1 MRGIGRG
8 GAIGLER
15 LPMCGIAGWYRR
27 GGRPVAEDAV
37 RTACETIRHRGPDD
51 WGAHVDRDFGF
62 GMRRLSI
69 IDLAGGHQPI
79 FSPDKRYA
87 IVFNGEIYNHP
98 ELRPELEAWGWKFS
112 THSDT
117 ETLLAAFVRW
127 GDEAWPRLEGMYA
140 AAIWDAKE
148 RRLTL
153 ARDPLGIK
161 PLYLTEQRA
170 GLAFASEIRALRVL
184 PGHDFSI
191 DERAVHDFFSFGHVQ
206 KPRSVWRE
214 VRSLEPGHVLHLG
227 PDGEPETRRFWQPRF
242 APVHGRS
249 EGEWIAE
256 TRAKLQ
262 DTVEKHMLA
271 DVAVGCFLSGGVDS
285 SAIAAAMSRVASA
298 PVKAFTVGFP
308 GTSIDETDSAARIA
322 THLGME
328 HIVLPL
334 EPVAAGDLLPA
345 VQASFDEPCAA
356 TAAVP
361 IWHLSRLAASQV
373 KVVLCGEGSDEI
385 FAGYKRQR
393 TALRAARM
401 APLLKALGPL
411 AAAIDQLPGALGGS
425 ARKFRQAAALDS
437 SFQRFFSGT
446 TIANP
451 WVRERL
457 YARAFHDRHDPPDNL
472 ARLEAEYF
480 SDPEAQAL
488 GPLEQ
493 FMLADITLHMTSSLL
508 NRTDRASMAASLEAR
523 VPFLGHKFVEW
534 SLTMPREMKLRGK
547 VGKYALR
554 KAVEPWLFPG
564 ALHNRK
570 LGFQLP
576 FAEWFRG
583 DFADFAQAAWA
594 GSGAASA
601 GYLQPQAVEALFAE
615 HRQGRA
621 NHGRVLYAVA
631 MFAIWWDQT
640 FAAAPAELRTIA
652 AC

>member
-1 MRGIGRG
+1 
-8 GAIGLER
+8 
-15 LPMCGIAGWYRR
+15 MCGIAGWYRR
-27 GGRPVAEDAV
+27 DGRPVEQ
-37 RTACETIRHRGPDD
+37 RTIEAACDTIRHRGPDD
-51 WGAHVDRDFGF
+51 WGAHVDGDFGM

-79 FSPDKRYA
+79 FSPDGRYG

-98 ELRPELEAWGWKFS
+98 ELRPELERWGWRFA

-117 ETLLAAFVRW
+117 ETLLAAYVRW
-127 GDEAWPRLEGMYA
+127 GDEAWPRLEGMYGV
-140 AAIWDAKE
+140 AIWDARE

-161 PLYLTEQRA
+161 PLVYTRQRG
-170 GLAFASEIRALRVL
+170 GLAFASEIRALRGL
-184 PGHDFSI
+184 PDHDFTI

-206 KPRSVWRE
+206 KPRTIWRE
-214 VRSLEPGHVLHLG
+214 ARSLDPGHVLHLG
-227 PDGEPETRRFWQPRF
+227 QGGEPEVKRFWEPRF
-242 APVHGRS
+242 AVTSGRS
-249 EGEWIAE
+249 EADWIAE
-256 TRAKLQ
+256 TRARLQ
-262 DTVEKHMLA
+262 GTVEQHMLA
-271 DVAVGCFLSGGVDS
+271 DVTVGCFLSGGVDS

-308 GTSIDETDSAARIA
+308 GTSIDETESAARIA
-322 THLGME
+322 RHLAME

-345 VQASFDEPCAA
+345 VQAAFDEPCAA

-361 IWHLSRLAASQV
+361 IWHLSRLAASHV

-393 TALRAARM
+393 TALSAARM
-401 APLLKALGPL
+401 APLLAALGPL
-411 AAAIDQLPGALGGS
+411 ASALDSLPGALGGD
-425 ARKFRQAAALDS
+425 ARKFRHAAALPT

-446 TIANP
+446 TITNP

-457 YARAFHDRHDPPDNL
+457 YAAPFHARQDPPDNF

-480 SDPEAQAL
+480 ADPQAQRL
-488 GPLEQ
+488 DPLEQ

-564 ALHNRK
+564 ALSPK
-570 LGFQLP
+570 KQGFQLP

-594 GSGAASA
+594 GSGAAAA
-601 GYLQPQAVEALFAE
+601 GYLQPAAVEQLFAE
-615 HRQGRA
+615 HRAGRA

-640 FAAAPAELRTIA
+640 FAAKPVELQAVA

>member
-1 MRGIGRG
+1 
-8 GAIGLER
+8 
-15 LPMCGIAGWYRR
+15 MCGIAGWYRR
-27 GGRPVAEDAV
+27 GGKPVAQATIES
-37 RTACETIRHRGPDD
+37 ACDTIVHRGPDD
-51 WGAHVDRDFGF
+51 WGAHVDGDFGF

-79 FSPDKRYA
+79 FSADRRWG

-98 ELRPELEAWGWKFS
+98 QLRPELEAWGWKFA

-117 ETLLAAFVRW
+117 ETLLAAYVRW
-127 GDEAWPRLEGMYA
+127 GDEAWPRLEGMYG
-140 AAIWDAKE
+140 AAIWDAHE

-161 PLYLTEQRA
+161 PLVYTEQRG
-170 GLAFASEIRALRVL
+170 GLAFASELRALRVF
-184 PGHDFSI
+184 PEHEFTI
-191 DERAVHDFFSFGHVQ
+191 DDRAVHDFFSFGHVQ
-206 KPRSVWRE
+206 KPRTIWRE
-214 VRSLEPGHVLHLG
+214 VRSLDPGHVLHLG
-227 PDGEPETRRFWQPRF
+227 AEGEARIERFWQPRF
-242 APVHGRS
+242 APVTGRS
-249 EGEWIAE
+249 EAEWIAE
-256 TRAKLQ
+256 TQARLQ
-262 DTVEKHMLA
+262 HTVESHLLA
-271 DVAVGCFLSGGVDS
+271 DVTVGCFLSGGVDS
-285 SAIAAAMSRVASA
+285 SAIAAAMSRAASA

-308 GTSIDETDSAARIA
+308 GTGIDETDAASRIA
-322 THLGME
+322 GHLAME

-334 EPVAAGDLLPA
+334 EPIAAGDLLPA

-361 IWHLSRLAASQV
+361 IWHLSRLASEHV
-373 KVVLCGEGSDEI
+373 KVVLTGEGSDEI

-411 AAAIDQLPGALGGS
+411 AGALDRLPGPTGGS
-425 ARKFRQAAALDS
+425 VRKFRRAAELGS

-446 TIANP
+446 TITNP

-457 YARAFHDRHDPPDNL
+457 YAAPFHERQDPPDNF

-493 FMLADITLHMTSSLL
+493 FMLADITLHMVGSLL

-554 KAVEPWLFPG
+554 KAVEPWLFPD
-564 ALHNRK
+564 ALSTK
-570 LGFQLP
+570 KQGFQLP
-576 FAEWFRG
+576 FQEWFRG
-583 DFADFAQAAWA
+583 DFAEFAQAAWD
-594 GSGAASA
+594 GSEAAQA
-601 GYLQPQAVEALFAE
+601 GYLQPQAVEQLFAE
-615 HRQGRA
+615 HRAGVA

-640 FAAAPAELRTIA
+640 FKRDPVQLQAVA

>member
-1 MRGIGRG
+1 
-8 GAIGLER
+8 
-15 LPMCGIAGWYRR
+15 MCGIAGWYRR
-27 GGRPVAEDAV
+27 EDKPVAEAAIA
-37 RTACETIRHRGPDD
+37 RACDTILHRGPDD
-51 WGAHVDRDFGF
+51 WGVHADRDFGF

-79 FSPDKRYA
+79 FSADRRWA

-98 ELRPELEAWGWKFS
+98 ALRPELEAWGWRFA

-117 ETLLAAFVRW
+117 ETLLAAYVRW
-127 GDEAWPRLEGMYA
+127 GDEVWPRLEGMYGV
-140 AAIWDAKE
+140 AIWDARE

-161 PLYLTEQRA
+161 PLLYTCQRG
-170 GLAFASEIRALRVL
+170 GLAFASELRALRVL
-184 PGHDFSI
+184 PEHDFTI

-206 KPRSVWRE
+206 KPRTIWKE
-214 VRSLEPGHVLHLG
+214 VKSLDPGHVLHLG
-227 PDGEPETRRFWQPRF
+227 SEGEPQIKRFWQPRF
-242 APVHGRS
+242 AVRQGRS
-249 EGEWIAE
+249 EAEWIAE
-256 TRAKLQ
+256 TQARLQ
-262 DTVEKHMLA
+262 HTVEQHMLA
-271 DVAVGCFLSGGVDS
+271 DVTVGCFLSGGVDS
-285 SAIAAAMSRVASA
+285 SAIAAAMSRAASA

-308 GTSIDETDSAARIA
+308 GTSIDESESAARIA
-322 THLGME
+322 KHLGME

-361 IWHLSRLAASQV
+361 IWHLSRLAANHV

-393 TALRAARM
+393 TALRAARL
-401 APLLKALGPL
+401 APLLRALGPL
-411 AAAIDQLPGALGGS
+411 AGALDRLPGALGGN
-425 ARKFRQAAALDS
+425 ARKFRQAAELPS

-446 TIANP
+446 TITNP
-451 WVRERL
+451 WVRQRL
-457 YARAFHDRHDPPDNL
+457 YASGFHDRQDPPDNF
-472 ARLEAEYF
+472 ANLEAEYF

-534 SLTMPREMKLRGK
+534 SLTMPSEMKLRGK
-547 VGKYALR
+547 TGKYALR

-583 DFADFAQAAWA
+583 DFADFAQAAWT
-594 GSGAASA
+594 GSGASGA
-601 GYLQPQAVEALFAE
+601 GYLQPQAVEQLFAE

-640 FAAAPAELRTIA
+640 KACDPAALQAVA